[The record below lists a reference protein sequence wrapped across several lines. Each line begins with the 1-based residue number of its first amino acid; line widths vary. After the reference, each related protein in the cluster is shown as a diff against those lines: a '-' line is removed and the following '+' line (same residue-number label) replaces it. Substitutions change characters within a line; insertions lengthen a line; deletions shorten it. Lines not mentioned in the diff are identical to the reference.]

1 MGDATNKWL
10 VINLNEVI
18 NLKNMNNI
26 QGSES
31 LLQKEQPS
39 LTKTIDS
46 ILTKGIITQSDRK
59 KLLSFLV
66 SNPLLLSEDIQRINE
81 TILQMKSGML
91 KVLN

>member
-1 MGDATNKWL
+1 
-10 VINLNEVI
+10 
-18 NLKNMNNI
+18 MNNI

-31 LLQKEQPS
+31 LLQKEQLS

-81 TILQMKSGML
+81 TIFQIESGML
-91 KVLN
+91 KVLS